1 MSLIKLLTY
10 TALLLLLLGC
20 GSAKHAAK
28 ESKQGESGEVE
39 PEQLR
44 PQVDAHF
51 QEVFFQAQLEK
62 ARDNKQKAYD
72 LFEQALKIEP
82 SNAAVHYELGRADMN
97 NNNPS
102 SAADHAK
109 VCVAADKTNP
119 WYQELLADAYAEMAK
134 YDAAIKAY
142 REAVRLNPDNHELLY
157 ELANTQLHAKKI
169 QDAIAT
175 YDELERRTG
184 VYEELSIQKHTL
196 YMEQKDLNRA
206 GLELE
211 RLAQQYPDE
220 PRYWGMAAQFY
231 QRYGMPEKA
240 ALALEQMVKADP
252 GNGQVHFQLSEFY
265 AMQKNDKRSYE
276 ELKLA
281 FGTNDIS
288 IDQKIGV
295 LIRYYALTE
304 MQPSYLPQAYELLTL
319 TEQLQSTE
327 PKAFAMYGDFLFR
340 DGKMKEALAKYK
352 QAIALGGSLSTI
364 WTKVLEIEYTLG
376 DFDALHADAKQA
388 VTLFPLLP
396 EFYYFQG
403 LAYQRRNEHAAA
415 IEVLNTGKELV
426 IDNKDLQ
433 ARFYA
438 SLGESYHYTNQHE
451 KSDEAFN
458 ESLRY
463 DPSNVF
469 TLNNYAYY
477 LSLRKVQ
484 LEKAAEM
491 VKRANEL
498 SPNVSSFEDTYAY
511 VLFRQAKYPEALV
524 WIEKAMAH
532 GEKSAELSEHY
543 GDILFKLGRA
553 EEAVQQ
559 WNNAAALSDSSP
571 KLKEK
576 IAKREYID

>member
-10 TALLLLLLGC
+10 SVFLLLLLAC
-20 GSAKHAAK
+20 GSAKHATTNGK
-28 ESKQGESGEVE
+28 HGESGEVE

-44 PQVDAHF
+44 PQVDAQF

-62 ARDNKQKAYD
+62 AKENKQKAYD
-72 LFEQALKIEP
+72 LFEQALKLEP
-82 SNAAVHYELGRADMN
+82 QNAAVHYELGRADMQN
-97 NNNPS
+97 NNMA
-102 SAADHAK
+102 SAIEHAK
-109 VCVAADKTNP
+109 ACVASDKTNP
-119 WYQELLADAYAEMAK
+119 WYQELLADAYVEMAK

-142 REAVRLNPDNHELLY
+142 QEAVRLNPDNHELLY
-157 ELANTQLHAKKI
+157 ELANAQLHAKKI

-184 VYEELSIQKHTL
+184 AYEELSIQKHTL
-196 YMEQKDLNRA
+196 YMEQNDLNRA

-211 RLAQQYPDE
+211 RLAEQYPDE
-220 PRYWGMAAQFY
+220 PRYWGMTAQFY
-231 QRYGMPEKA
+231 QRYNMPEKA
-240 ALALEQMVKADP
+240 AKALEQMVKADP

-265 AMQKNDKRSYE
+265 AMQKNDQRSYD

-281 FGTNDIS
+281 FATNDIS

-304 MQPSYLPQAYELLTL
+304 MQPSYLPQAYELLAL
-319 TEQLQSTE
+319 TEQLQSSE
-327 PKAFAMYGDFLFR
+327 PKAYAMYGDFLFR
-340 DGKMKEALAKYK
+340 DGKLKESLLKYK
-352 QAIALGGSLSTI
+352 RAIELGGSLSTI
-364 WTKVLEIEYTLG
+364 WTKVLEIEYSLG
-376 DFDALHADAKQA
+376 DYDALYTDAKQA
-388 VTLFPLLP
+388 VSLFPLLP

-403 LAYQRRNEHAAA
+403 LAYQRRKEYTAA

-438 SLGESYHYTNQHE
+438 SLGESYHYNNQHE

-458 ESLRY
+458 ESLRF

-511 VLFRQAKYPEALV
+511 VLFRQMKYAEALV
-524 WIEKAMAH
+524 WIEKAIAH
-532 GEKSAELSEHY
+532 GEKSAELFEHY
-543 GDILFKLGRA
+543 GDILFKLGRK
-553 EEAVQQ
+553 EEAMQQ
-559 WNNAAALSDSSP
+559 WKSASSLP
-571 KLKEK
+571 DASAKLREK
-576 IAKREYID
+576 ISKSEYID